1 MNSLKKDYRKLY
13 QQQDKFLSW
22 WRTLQLPFYL
32 TGGTALGRFYLN
44 HRFSEDLDFFVNSDP
59 NFNQYISLIK
69 TEIVKAFD
77 VNLNDSLFTDDFARV
92 FTQSEQS
99 SLKIEFVNDLAY
111 RAGNPSEFY
120 FGLVDDPINI
130 LANKI
135 TAIIGR
141 DEPKDIFD
149 IIYISSNYSFK
160 WNEVFYHAKQKAVI
174 NEIDVEERL
183 VTFPMESLLS
193 VDWLAAPFDATLL
206 KAKLKRIADDFLLG
220 SQNTLGLG
228 KMDIAD
234 AKPH

>member
-111 RAGNPSEFY
+111 RAGNPSEIY
-120 FGLVDDPINI
+120 FGLVDDPLNI

-141 DEPKDIFD
+141 DEPKDVFD